1 MESKKGL
8 FLFSGRMPK
17 NKILPYEWYNTPN
30 IHLCS
35 YKDFYD
41 FCKLKKIVVENFFSL
56 NEDGD
61 VISNKLLVNLLT
73 YQLIFCVSKK

>member
-1 MESKKGL
+1 
-8 FLFSGRMPK
+8 MPK

>member
-1 MESKKGL
+1 MRRD

-17 NKILPYEWYNTPN
+17 NEILPFEWYNTPN

-41 FCKLKKIVVENFFSL
+41 FCKLKKFWCKNFYCL
-56 NEDGD
+56 DEKGD
-61 VISNKLLVNLLT
+61 LINNKFLINLLT
-73 YQLIFCVSKK
+73 YQVIFCVSKK